1 VNNRWISKQ
10 TWKISAMKNRSQL
23 NQDITDIKMASRKA
37 TQAKYQ
43 NEQTRQD
50 LSNRRQREYKQQ
62 LQRKS

>member
-1 VNNRWISKQ
+1 
-10 TWKISAMKNRSQL
+10 MKNRSQL